1 MGGEREHDGGVRNKG
16 PADGTQ
22 ASGDR
27 TPHLVLR
34 TAQPT
39 LMDRALRTEDLGDA
53 PRHPAQARPSG
64 RTATRDVA
72 KGQPRRRTRRRSLL
86 RGTRGTGHP

>member
-1 MGGEREHDGGVRNKG
+1 MRGEREHDGEVRNKG

-39 LMDRALRTEDLGDA
+39 LVDRALRTEDPGDA
-53 PRHPAQARPSG
+53 PRYPAQARPSG
-64 RTATRDVA
+64 RNARGPRHARRGKTPATTPDPTPLA
-72 KGQPRRRTRRRSLL
+72 PAWNKG
-86 RGTRGTGHP
+86 